1 MAKDKPVQL
10 NLSRGIFNDKF
21 FPLVFDYSHRWEV
34 YKGSAGSGK
43 SHFISQK
50 LIIKGLNDPGRRML
64 ICRRYGSTVRETV
77 WQLIL
82 EQLRFFQIEHLCNIN
97 KTERTIELPNGT
109 QFIFF
114 GLDEETKLLSL
125 QNISD
130 VWIEEVFECRR
141 DIVEQLNLRMRGSKG
156 NQQLFLSFNPISA
169 AHWLYDFC
177 EVNPPKNFL
186 YHQSTFRDNAFLPE
200 PYIESLEDLY
210 RTNPVKAR
218 VYCDGDWGVDYNGL
232 VYPNHREMDFDIM
245 ELIRNTDFPMK
256 AGSDIG
262 FTDASTVVVSLW
274 DKPNKKIYVI
284 AEYYQRGASFDEI
297 TQGIWNCGIERKQPV
312 YVDNADPR
320 AIQYFQQAGINALP
334 CKKGKDSNRLYM
346 MFLQN
351 HEIIVHPS
359 CPNVLKELG
368 NFVYLKDKDGNY
380 DSDRTDHNFSH
391 TIDALKYSYSD
402 VYKSRKLNSLDLK
415 LGF

>member
-10 NLSRGIFNDKF
+10 NLSRSIFNDKF

-50 LIIKGLNDPGRRML
+50 LIIKGLNDPGRRIL
-64 ICRRYGSTVRETV
+64 VCRRYGSTVRETV

-130 VWIEEVFECRR
+130 VWVEEVFECRR
-141 DIVEQLNLRMRGSKG
+141 DVVEQLNLRMRGSKS

-177 EVNPPKNFL
+177 EVNPPKNFM
-186 YHQSTFRDNAFLPE
+186 YHQSTFRDNAFLPK

-232 VYPNHREMDFDIM
+232 VYPNHREEDFDINIDQ
-245 ELIRNTDFPMK
+245 LISSQTMNNNDFYVNLDNLADIEFAYCRAIFGGGATNT
-256 AGSDIG
+256 
-262 FTDASTVVVSLW
+262 T
-274 DKPNKKIYVI
+274 
-284 AEYYQRGASFDEI
+284 
-297 TQGIWNCGIERKQPV
+297 
-312 YVDNADPR
+312 VDNICFKYTGDHGIATGSIFYNPDEDWKP
-320 AIQYFQQAGINALP
+320 YF
-334 CKKGKDSNRLYM
+334 KG
-346 MFLQN
+346 
-351 HEIIVHPS
+351 
-359 CPNVLKELG
+359 LK
-368 NFVYLKDKDGNY
+368 NFTVRNCEFGC
-380 DSDRTDHNFSH
+380 
-391 TIDALKYSYSD
+391 D
-402 VYKSRKLNSLDLK
+402 VWQIWYRFDQRSK
-415 LGF
+415 

>member
-1 MAKDKPVQL
+1 MV
-10 NLSRGIFNDKF
+10 
-21 FPLVFDYSHRWEV
+21 
-34 YKGSAGSGK
+34 
-43 SHFISQK
+43 
-50 LIIKGLNDPGRRML
+50 
-64 ICRRYGSTVRETV
+64 CRRYGSTVRETV

-186 YHQSTFRDNAFLPE
+186 YHQSTFRDNAFLPA

-232 VYPNHREMDFDIM
+232 VFPNHKEFDFDPM
-245 ELIRNTDFPMK
+245 ELIRDTDFPIK
-256 AGSDIG
+256 VGVDVG
-262 FTDASTVVVSLW
+262 FTDPSTVVVSLW
-274 DKPNKKIYVI
+274 DKENKKIYI
-284 AEYYQRGASFDEI
+284 YKEFYKRGASFDEI
-297 TQGIWNCGIERKQPV
+297 TQGIFNCDISSKQRV

-320 AIQYFQQAGINALP
+320 AIQYFQQQGINALP

-346 MFLQN
+346 LFLQN
-351 HEIIVHPS
+351 HEILVHPS
-359 CPNVLKELG
+359 CQNVLKELG

-380 DSDRTDHNFSH
+380 DSNKTDHAFSH